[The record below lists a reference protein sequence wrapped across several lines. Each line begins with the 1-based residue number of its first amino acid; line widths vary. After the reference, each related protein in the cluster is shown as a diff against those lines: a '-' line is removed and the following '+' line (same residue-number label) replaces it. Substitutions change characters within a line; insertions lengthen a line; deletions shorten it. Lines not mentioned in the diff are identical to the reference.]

1 MSNSFIKKID
11 KKYNFKIEYKL
22 IHNKELLKSRLSEI
36 PKSSGCYLFK
46 DIDNNLLY
54 IGKSKKLRSRVSS
67 YFNNFADLT
76 PRLSLMVR
84 QITEIEIIITDS
96 EYEALNLESNLI
108 KTNKPYFNILLKD
121 DKKYPYLCITWSEKY
136 PRIFITRRRRN
147 RNNLDRYYGPYVDV
161 GLLRR
166 TLFTIKKI
174 FPLRQRP
181 RPVYKDRTCLNYS
194 IGRCPGVCQ
203 EIISSD
209 DYKKIMKQVSMIFQ
223 GRNDDLELFLQKK
236 MSQFSDDLDYE
247 NAAKIRDQITG
258 LRLLTESQKI
268 SIPDSSINRDIFG
281 IVSEKNVASIQIFQ
295 MRSGKLI
302 GRIGYSQKLNNEDE
316 NLILQRVLEEHYMN
330 VEGVEIP
337 SEILM
342 QYNLPKQ
349 KTLEDWLTQLRK
361 NKVKIIIPKRNKKHE
376 TVEMVLKNAKLELDR
391 ILNGIQDNESAVEDL
406 TQILELSEQP
416 KRIEGYDISHIQGSD
431 PVASQVVFID
441 GIPSKQHYRK
451 YKIKDPNVFIGHSD
465 DFASIYEVIYRRF
478 RKWSRFK
485 ESGGDFSILNDKS
498 NSKLD
503 NELLSDWPDLIMI
516 DGGKG
521 QLNAAIKALKELNLE
536 EEVAICSLAKKNEE
550 IFIPGFTKSLDTDE
564 NQKGVLLLRRLRD
577 EAHRF
582 ALSFHR
588 DKRSKRMNRSQLSQI
603 SGLGPSRIRELLE
616 HFKSIDAIRIASKEE
631 LSKVKGLGK
640 NSVNDIYAVSY
651 THLTLPTSD
660 LV

>member
-1 MSNSFIKKID
+1 MSNSSIEKINN
-11 KKYNFKIEYKL
+11 KYNFKIEYKL
-22 IHNKELLKSRLSEI
+22 INNKELLKSRLSEI

-67 YFNNFADLT
+67 YFNNYSDLT

-84 QITEIEIIITDS
+84 QITEIEIIVTDS

-203 EIISSD
+203 EVISSD

-223 GRNDDLELFLQKK
+223 GRNDDLEIFLQKK
-236 MSQFSDDLDYE
+236 MLQFSNDLDYE
-247 NAAKIRDQITG
+247 NAAKIRDQISG
-258 LRLLTESQKI
+258 LKLLTESQKI

-302 GRIGYSQKLNNEDE
+302 GRIAYSQKLNNEDE
-316 NLILQRVLEEHYMN
+316 NLILQKILEEHYMN
-330 VEGVEIP
+330 VEAVEIP
-337 SEILM
+337 SEILI

-349 KTLEDWLTQLRK
+349 ATIEDWLTELRK
-361 NKVKIIIPKRNKKHE
+361 KKVKILIPKRNKKHE

-391 ILNGIQDNESAVEDL
+391 ILNGIQDNESSIEDL
-406 TQILELSEQP
+406 AQILELSEQP

-451 YKIKDPNVFIGHSD
+451 YKIKDPNVFVGHSD
-465 DFASIYEVIYRRF
+465 DFASIYEVIHRRF
-478 RKWSRFK
+478 KKWSRFK
-485 ESGGDFSILNDKS
+485 KSGGDFSILNDKT

-536 EEVAICSLAKKNEE
+536 EEVTICSLAKKNEE

-564 NQKGVLLLRRLRD
+564 NQKGVLLLRRVRD

-616 HFKSIDAIRIASKEE
+616 HFKSIDAIRIASKED

-640 NSVNDIYAVSY
+640 NSVNDIYEY
-651 THLTLPTSD
+651 FNEL
-660 LV
+660 

>member
-1 MSNSFIKKID
+1 MSNSSIEKINN
-11 KKYNFKIEYKL
+11 KYNFKIEYKL
-22 IHNKELLKSRLSEI
+22 INNKELLKSRLSEI

-67 YFNNFADLT
+67 YFNNYSDLT

-84 QITEIEIIITDS
+84 QITEIEIIVTDS

-203 EIISSD
+203 EVISSD

-223 GRNDDLELFLQKK
+223 GRNDDLEIFLQKK
-236 MSQFSDDLDYE
+236 MLQFSNDLDYE
-247 NAAKIRDQITG
+247 NAAKIRDQISG
-258 LRLLTESQKI
+258 LKLLTESQKI

-316 NLILQRVLEEHYMN
+316 NLILQKILEEHYMN
-330 VEGVEIP
+330 VEPVEIP
-337 SEILM
+337 SEILI

-349 KTLEDWLTQLRK
+349 ATIEEWLTELRK
-361 NKVKIIIPKRNKKHE
+361 KKVKILIPKRNKKHE

-391 ILNGIQDNESAVEDL
+391 ILNGIQDNESSIEDL
-406 TQILELSEQP
+406 AQILELSEQP

-465 DFASIYEVIYRRF
+465 DFASIYEVIHRRF
-478 RKWSRFK
+478 KKWSRFK
-485 ESGGDFSILNDKS
+485 KSGGDFSILNDKT

-521 QLNAAIKALKELNLE
+521 QLSAAIKALKELNLE
-536 EEVAICSLAKKNEE
+536 EEVTICSLAKKNEE

-564 NQKGVLLLRRLRD
+564 NQKGVLLLRRVRD

-616 HFKSIDAIRIASKEE
+616 HFKSID
-631 LSKVKGLGK
+631 
-640 NSVNDIYAVSY
+640 
-651 THLTLPTSD
+651 
-660 LV
+660 

>member
-1 MSNSFIKKID
+1 MSNSSIEKINN
-11 KKYNFKIEYKL
+11 KYNFKIEYKL
-22 IHNKELLKSRLSEI
+22 INNKELLKSRLSEI

-67 YFNNFADLT
+67 YFNNYSDLT

-84 QITEIEIIITDS
+84 QITEIEIIVTDS

-174 FPLRQRP
+174 FPLRKRQ

-203 EIISSD
+203 EVISSD

-223 GRNDDLELFLQKK
+223 GRNDDLEIFLQKK
-236 MSQFSDDLDYE
+236 MLQFSNDLDYE
-247 NAAKIRDQITG
+247 NAAKIRDQISG
-258 LRLLTESQKI
+258 LKLLTESQKI

-316 NLILQRVLEEHYMN
+316 NLILQKILEEHYMN
-330 VEGVEIP
+330 VEPVEIP
-337 SEILM
+337 SEILI

-349 KTLEDWLTQLRK
+349 ATIEDWLTELRK
-361 NKVKIIIPKRNKKHE
+361 KKVKILIPKRNKKHE

-391 ILNGIQDNESAVEDL
+391 ILNGIQDNESSIEDL
-406 TQILELSEQP
+406 AQILELSEQP

-451 YKIKDPNVFIGHSD
+451 YKIKDPNVFVGHSD
-465 DFASIYEVIYRRF
+465 DFASIYEVIHRRF
-478 RKWSRFK
+478 KKWSRFK
-485 ESGGDFSILNDKS
+485 KSGGDFSILNDKT

-536 EEVAICSLAKKNEE
+536 EEVTICSLAKKNEE

-564 NQKGVLLLRRLRD
+564 NQKGVLLLRRVRD

-616 HFKSIDAIRIASKEE
+616 HFKSIDAIRIASKED

-640 NSVNDIYAVSY
+640 NSVNDIYEY
-651 THLTLPTSD
+651 FNEL
-660 LV
+660 

>member
-1 MSNSFIKKID
+1 MSNSSIEKINN
-11 KKYNFKIEYKL
+11 KYNLKIEYKL
-22 IHNKELLKSRLSEI
+22 INNKELLKSRLSEI

-67 YFNNFADLT
+67 YFNNYSDLT

-84 QITEIEIIITDS
+84 QITEIEIIVTDS

-203 EIISSD
+203 EVISSD

-223 GRNDDLELFLQKK
+223 GRNDDLEIFLQKK
-236 MSQFSDDLDYE
+236 MLQFSNDLDYE
-247 NAAKIRDQITG
+247 NAAKIRDQISG
-258 LRLLTESQKI
+258 LKLLTESQKI

-316 NLILQRVLEEHYMN
+316 NLILQKILEEHYMN
-330 VEGVEIP
+330 VEPVEIP
-337 SEILM
+337 SEILI

-349 KTLEDWLTQLRK
+349 ATIEDWLTELRK
-361 NKVKIIIPKRNKKHE
+361 KKVKILIPKRNKKHE

-391 ILNGIQDNESAVEDL
+391 IINGIQDNESSIEDL
-406 TQILELSEQP
+406 AQILELSEQP

-451 YKIKDPNVFIGHSD
+451 YKIKDPNVFVGHSD
-465 DFASIYEVIYRRF
+465 DFASIYEVIHRRF
-478 RKWSRFK
+478 KKWSRFK
-485 ESGGDFSILNDKS
+485 ENGGDFSILNDKT

-521 QLNAAIKALKELNLE
+521 QLNAAIKALKDLNLE
-536 EEVAICSLAKKNEE
+536 EEVTICSLAKKNEE

-564 NQKGVLLLRRLRD
+564 NQKGVLLLRRVRD

-616 HFKSIDAIRIASKEE
+616 HFKSIDAIRIATKED

-640 NSVNDIYAVSY
+640 NSVNDIYEY
-651 THLTLPTSD
+651 FHEL
-660 LV
+660 

>member
-1 MSNSFIKKID
+1 MCIRD
-11 KKYNFKIEYKL
+11 
-22 IHNKELLKSRLSEI
+22 RSEI

-67 YFNNFADLT
+67 YFNNYSDLT

-84 QITEIEIIITDS
+84 QITEIEIIVTDS

-203 EIISSD
+203 EVISSD

-223 GRNDDLELFLQKK
+223 GRNDDLEIFLQKK
-236 MSQFSDDLDYE
+236 MLQFSNDLDYE
-247 NAAKIRDQITG
+247 NAAKIRDQISG
-258 LRLLTESQKI
+258 LKLLTESQKI

-316 NLILQRVLEEHYMN
+316 NLILQKILEEHYMN
-330 VEGVEIP
+330 VEHVEIP
-337 SEILM
+337 SEILI

-349 KTLEDWLTQLRK
+349 ATIEDWLTDLRK
-361 NKVKIIIPKRNKKHE
+361 KKVKILIPKRNKKHE

-391 ILNGIQDNESAVEDL
+391 ILNGIQDNESSIEDL
-406 TQILELSEQP
+406 AQILELSEQP

-441 GIPSKQHYRK
+441 GVPSKQHYRK
-451 YKIKDPNVFIGHSD
+451 YKIKDPNVFVGHSD
-465 DFASIYEVIYRRF
+465 DFASIYEVIHRRF
-478 RKWSRFK
+478 KKWSRFK
-485 ESGGDFSILNDKS
+485 ESGGDFSILNDKT

-536 EEVAICSLAKKNEE
+536 EEVTICSLAKKNEE

-564 NQKGVLLLRRLRD
+564 NQKGVLLLRRVRD

-616 HFKSIDAIRIASKEE
+616 HFKSIDAIRIASKED

-640 NSVNDIYAVSY
+640 NSVNDIYEY
-651 THLTLPTSD
+651 FNEL
-660 LV
+660 

>member
-1 MSNSFIKKID
+1 MSNSSIEKINN
-11 KKYNFKIEYKL
+11 KYNFKIEYKL
-22 IHNKELLKSRLSEI
+22 INNKELLKSRLSEI

-67 YFNNFADLT
+67 YFNNYSDLT

-84 QITEIEIIITDS
+84 QITEIEIIVTDS

-203 EIISSD
+203 EVISSD

-223 GRNDDLELFLQKK
+223 GRNDDLEIFLQKK
-236 MSQFSDDLDYE
+236 MLQFSNDLDYE
-247 NAAKIRDQITG
+247 NAAKIRDQISG
-258 LRLLTESQKI
+258 LKLLTESQKI

-316 NLILQRVLEEHYMN
+316 NLILQKILEEHYMN
-330 VEGVEIP
+330 VEPVEIP
-337 SEILM
+337 SEILI
-342 QYNLPKQ
+342 QHNLPKQ
-349 KTLEDWLTQLRK
+349 ATIEDWLTELRK
-361 NKVKIIIPKRNKKHE
+361 KKVKILIPKRNKKHE

-391 ILNGIQDNESAVEDL
+391 ILNGIQDNESSIEDL
-406 TQILELSEQP
+406 AQILELSEQP

-441 GIPSKQHYRK
+441 GIPSKQDYRK
-451 YKIKDPNVFIGHSD
+451 YKIKDPNVFVGHSD
-465 DFASIYEVIYRRF
+465 DFASIYEVIHRRF
-478 RKWSRFK
+478 KKWSRFK
-485 ESGGDFSILNDKS
+485 KSGGDFSILNDKT

-536 EEVAICSLAKKNEE
+536 EEVTICSLAKKNEE

-564 NQKGVLLLRRLRD
+564 NQKGVLLLRRVRD

-616 HFKSIDAIRIASKEE
+616 HFKSIDAIRIASKED

-640 NSVNDIYAVSY
+640 NSVNDIYEY
-651 THLTLPTSD
+651 FHEL
-660 LV
+660 

>member
-1 MSNSFIKKID
+1 MSNSSIETID
-11 KKYNFKIEYKL
+11 NKYNFKIEYKL
-22 IHNKELLKSRLSEI
+22 INNKELLKSRLSEI

-67 YFNNFADLT
+67 YFNNFSDLT

-84 QITEIEIIITDS
+84 QITEIEIIVTDS

-203 EIISSD
+203 EVISSD

-223 GRNDDLELFLQKK
+223 GRNDDLEIFLQKK
-236 MSQFSDDLDYE
+236 MLQFSNDLDYE
-247 NAAKIRDQITG
+247 NAAKIRDQISG
-258 LRLLTESQKI
+258 LKLLTESQKI

-316 NLILQRVLEEHYMN
+316 NLILQKVLEEHYMN
-330 VEGVEIP
+330 VEAVEIP
-337 SEILM
+337 SEILI

-349 KTLEDWLTQLRK
+349 ATIEDWLTELRK
-361 NKVKIIIPKRNKKHE
+361 KKVKILIPKRNKKHK
-376 TVEMVLKNAKLELDR
+376 TVEMVLKNAQLELDR
-391 ILNGIQDNESAVEDL
+391 ILNGIQDNESSIEDL
-406 TQILELSEQP
+406 AQILELSEQP

-451 YKIKDPNVFIGHSD
+451 YKIKDPNVFVGHSD
-465 DFASIYEVIYRRF
+465 DFASIYEVIHRRF
-478 RKWSRFK
+478 KKWSRFK
-485 ESGGDFSILNDKS
+485 KSGGDFSILNDKT

-536 EEVAICSLAKKNEE
+536 EEVTICSLAKKNEE
-550 IFIPGFTKSLDTDE
+550 IFIPGFTKSLETDE
-564 NQKGVLLLRRLRD
+564 NQKGVLLLRRVRD

-616 HFKSIDAIRIASKEE
+616 HFKSIDAIRIASKED

-640 NSVNDIYAVSY
+640 NSVNDIYEY
-651 THLTLPTSD
+651 FNEL
-660 LV
+660 

>member
-1 MSNSFIKKID
+1 MSNSSIEKINN
-11 KKYNFKIEYKL
+11 KYNFKIEYKL
-22 IHNKELLKSRLSEI
+22 INNKELLKSRLSEI

-67 YFNNFADLT
+67 YFNNYSDLT

-84 QITEIEIIITDS
+84 QITEIEIIVTDS

-203 EIISSD
+203 EVISSD

-223 GRNDDLELFLQKK
+223 GRNDDLEIFLQKK
-236 MSQFSDDLDYE
+236 MLQFSNDLDYE
-247 NAAKIRDQITG
+247 NAAKIRDQISG
-258 LRLLTESQKI
+258 LKLLTESQKI

-316 NLILQRVLEEHYMN
+316 NLILQKILEEHYMN
-330 VEGVEIP
+330 VEPVEIP
-337 SEILM
+337 SEILI

-349 KTLEDWLTQLRK
+349 ATIEDWLTELRK
-361 NKVKIIIPKRNKKHE
+361 KKVKILIPKRNKKHE

-391 ILNGIQDNESAVEDL
+391 ILNGIQDNESSIEDL
-406 TQILELSEQP
+406 AQILELSEQP

-465 DFASIYEVIYRRF
+465 DFASIYEVIQRRF
-478 RKWSRFK
+478 KKWSRFK
-485 ESGGDFSILNDKS
+485 ESGGDFSILNDKT

-536 EEVAICSLAKKNEE
+536 EEVTICSLAKKNEE

-564 NQKGVLLLRRLRD
+564 NQKGVLLLRRVRD

-616 HFKSIDAIRIASKEE
+616 HFKSIDAIRIASKED

-640 NSVNDIYAVSY
+640 NSVNDIYEY
-651 THLTLPTSD
+651 FHEL
-660 LV
+660 

>member
-1 MSNSFIKKID
+1 MSNSSIEKINN
-11 KKYNFKIEYKL
+11 KYNFKIEYKL
-22 IHNKELLKSRLSEI
+22 INNKELLKSRLSEI

-67 YFNNFADLT
+67 YFNNFSDLT

-84 QITEIEIIITDS
+84 QITEIEIIVTDS

-203 EIISSD
+203 EVISSD

-223 GRNDDLELFLQKK
+223 GRNDDLEIFLQKK
-236 MSQFSDDLDYE
+236 MLQFSNDLDYE
-247 NAAKIRDQITG
+247 NAAKIRDQISG
-258 LRLLTESQKI
+258 LKLLTESQKI

-316 NLILQRVLEEHYMN
+316 NLILQKILEEHYMN
-330 VEGVEIP
+330 VEAVEIP
-337 SEILM
+337 SEILI

-349 KTLEDWLTQLRK
+349 ATIEDWLTDLRK
-361 NKVKIIIPKRNKKHE
+361 KKVKILIPKRNKKHE

-391 ILNGIQDNESAVEDL
+391 ILNGIQDNESSIEDL
-406 TQILELSEQP
+406 AQILELSEQP

-431 PVASQVVFID
+431 PVASQVAFID

-465 DFASIYEVIYRRF
+465 DFASIYEVIHRRF
-478 RKWSRFK
+478 KKWSRFK
-485 ESGGDFSILNDKS
+485 KSGGDFSILNDKT

-536 EEVAICSLAKKNEE
+536 EEVTICSLAKKNEE

-564 NQKGVLLLRRLRD
+564 NQKGVLLLRRVRD

-616 HFKSIDAIRIASKEE
+616 HFKSIDAIRIASKED

-640 NSVNDIYAVSY
+640 NSVNDIYEY
-651 THLTLPTSD
+651 FNEL
-660 LV
+660 

>member
-1 MSNSFIKKID
+1 MSNPSIEKID
-11 KKYNFKIEYKL
+11 NKYNFKIEYKL
-22 IHNKELLKSRLSEI
+22 INNKELLKSRLSEI

-67 YFNNFADLT
+67 YFNNFSDLT

-84 QITEIEIIITDS
+84 QITEIEIIVTDS

-203 EIISSD
+203 EVISSD

-223 GRNDDLELFLQKK
+223 GRNDDLEIFLQKK
-236 MSQFSDDLDYE
+236 MLQFSNDLDYE
-247 NAAKIRDQITG
+247 NAAKIRDQISG
-258 LRLLTESQKI
+258 LKLLTESQKI

-316 NLILQRVLEEHYMN
+316 NLILQKILEEHYMN
-330 VEGVEIP
+330 VEPVEIP
-337 SEILM
+337 SEILI

-349 KTLEDWLTQLRK
+349 ATIEDWLTELRK
-361 NKVKIIIPKRNKKHE
+361 KKVKILIPKRNKKHE

-391 ILNGIQDNESAVEDL
+391 ILNGIQDNESSIEDL
-406 TQILELSEQP
+406 AQILELSEQP

-451 YKIKDPNVFIGHSD
+451 YKIKDPNVFVGHSD
-465 DFASIYEVIYRRF
+465 DFASIYEVIHRRF
-478 RKWSRFK
+478 KKWSRFK
-485 ESGGDFSILNDKS
+485 KSGGDFSILNDKT

-536 EEVAICSLAKKNEE
+536 EEVTICSLAKKNEE

-564 NQKGVLLLRRLRD
+564 NQKGVLLLRRVRD

-616 HFKSIDAIRIASKEE
+616 HFKSIDAIRIASKED

-640 NSVNDIYAVSY
+640 NSVNDIYEY
-651 THLTLPTSD
+651 FNEL
-660 LV
+660 

>member
-1 MSNSFIKKID
+1 MSNSSIETID
-11 KKYNFKIEYKL
+11 NKYNFKIEYKL
-22 IHNKELLKSRLSEI
+22 INNKELLKSRLSEI

-67 YFNNFADLT
+67 YFNNYSDLT

-84 QITEIEIIITDS
+84 QITEIEIIVTDS

-203 EIISSD
+203 EVISSD

-223 GRNDDLELFLQKK
+223 GRNDDLEIFLQKK
-236 MSQFSDDLDYE
+236 MLQFSNDLDYE
-247 NAAKIRDQITG
+247 NAAKIRDQISG
-258 LRLLTESQKI
+258 LKLLTESQKI

-337 SEILM
+337 SEILI

-349 KTLEDWLTQLRK
+349 ETIEDWLTELRK
-361 NKVKIIIPKRNKKHE
+361 KKVKILIPKRNKKHE

-391 ILNGIQDNESAVEDL
+391 ILNGIQDNESSIEDL
-406 TQILELSEQP
+406 AQILELSEQP

-465 DFASIYEVIYRRF
+465 DFASIYEVIHRRF
-478 RKWSRFK
+478 KKWSRFK
-485 ESGGDFSILNDKS
+485 KSGGDFSILNDKT

-536 EEVAICSLAKKNEE
+536 EEVTICSLAKKNEE

-564 NQKGVLLLRRLRD
+564 NQKGVLLLRRIRD

-616 HFKSIDAIRIASKEE
+616 HFKSIDAIRIASKED

-640 NSVNDIYAVSY
+640 NSVNDIYEY
-651 THLTLPTSD
+651 FHEL
-660 LV
+660 

>member
-1 MSNSFIKKID
+1 MSNSSID
-11 KKYNFKIEYKL
+11 TIDNKYNFKIEYKL
-22 IHNKELLKSRLSEI
+22 INNKELLKSRLSEI

-67 YFNNFADLT
+67 YFNNYSDLT

-84 QITEIEIIITDS
+84 QITEIEIIVTDS

-203 EIISSD
+203 EVISSE

-223 GRNDDLELFLQKK
+223 GRNDDLEIFLQKK
-236 MSQFSDDLDYE
+236 MLQFSNDLDFE
-247 NAAKIRDQITG
+247 NAAKIRDQISG
-258 LRLLTESQKI
+258 LKLLTESQKI

-281 IVSEKNVASIQIFQ
+281 IVSEKNIASIQIFQ

-316 NLILQRVLEEHYMN
+316 KLILQKVLEEHYMN
-330 VEGVEIP
+330 VEAVEIP
-337 SEILM
+337 SEILI

-349 KTLEDWLTQLRK
+349 ETIEDWLTELRK
-361 NKVKIIIPKRNKKHE
+361 KRVKILIPKRNKKHE
-376 TVEMVLKNAKLELDR
+376 TVEMVLKNSKLELDR
-391 ILNGIQDNESAVEDL
+391 ILNGIQDNESSIEDL
-406 TQILELSEQP
+406 AQILELSEQP

-441 GIPSKQHYRK
+441 GVPSKQHYRK
-451 YKIKDPNVFIGHSD
+451 YKINDPNVFVGHSD
-465 DFASIYEVIYRRF
+465 DFASIYEVIHRRF
-478 RKWSRFK
+478 KKWSRFK
-485 ESGGDFSILNDKS
+485 KSGGDFSIVNDKT
-498 NSKLD
+498 NSKLE

-536 EEVAICSLAKKNEE
+536 EEVTICSLAKKNEE
-550 IFIPGFTKSLDTDE
+550 IFIPGFKKSLDTDE
-564 NQKGVLLLRRLRD
+564 NQKGVLLLRRVRD

-616 HFKSIDAIRIASKEE
+616 HFKSIDAIRIASKKD

-640 NSVNDIYAVSY
+640 NSVNEIYEY
-651 THLTLPTSD
+651 FHEL
-660 LV
+660 

>member
-1 MSNSFIKKID
+1 MSNSSIEKIN

-22 IHNKELLKSRLSEI
+22 INNKELLKSRLSEI

-67 YFNNFADLT
+67 YFNNYSDLT

-84 QITEIEIIITDS
+84 QITEIEIIVTDS

-136 PRIFITRRRRN
+136 PRLFITRRRRN

-203 EIISSD
+203 EVISSD

-223 GRNDDLELFLQKK
+223 GRNDDLEIYLQKK
-236 MSQFSDDLDYE
+236 MLQFSNDLDYE
-247 NAAKIRDQITG
+247 NAAKIRDQISG
-258 LRLLTESQKI
+258 LKLLTESQKI

-316 NLILQRVLEEHYMN
+316 NLILQKILEEHYVN
-330 VEGVEIP
+330 VEPVEIP
-337 SEILM
+337 SEILI

-349 KTLEDWLTQLRK
+349 ETIEDWLTELRK
-361 NKVKIIIPKRNKKHE
+361 KKVKILIPKRNKKHE

-391 ILNGIQDNESAVEDL
+391 ILNGIQDNESSIEDL
-406 TQILELSEQP
+406 AQILELSEQP

-431 PVASQVVFID
+431 TVASQVVFID

-465 DFASIYEVIYRRF
+465 DFASIYEVIHRRF
-478 RKWSRFK
+478 KKWSRFK
-485 ESGGDFSILNDKS
+485 KSGGDFSILNDKT

-503 NELLSDWPDLIMI
+503 NELLTDWPDLIMI

-536 EEVAICSLAKKNEE
+536 EEVTICSLAKKNEE

-564 NQKGVLLLRRLRD
+564 NQKGVLLLRRVRD

-616 HFKSIDAIRIASKEE
+616 HFKSIDAIRIASKED

-640 NSVNDIYAVSY
+640 NSVNDIYEY
-651 THLTLPTSD
+651 FNEL
-660 LV
+660 

>member
-1 MSNSFIKKID
+1 MSNSSIEKID
-11 KKYNFKIEYKL
+11 NKYNFKIEYKL
-22 IHNKELLKSRLSEI
+22 INNKELLKSRLSEI
-36 PKSSGCYLFK
+36 PKLSGCYLFK

-54 IGKSKKLRSRVSS
+54 VGKSKKLRSRVSS
-67 YFNNFADLT
+67 YFNNYSDLT

-84 QITEIEIIITDS
+84 QITEIEIIVTDS

-203 EIISSD
+203 EVISSD

-223 GRNDDLELFLQKK
+223 GRNDDLEIFLQKK
-236 MSQFSDDLDYE
+236 MLQFSNDLDYE
-247 NAAKIRDQITG
+247 NAAKIRDQISG
-258 LRLLTESQKI
+258 LKLLTESQKI

-316 NLILQRVLEEHYMN
+316 NLILQKILEEHYMN
-330 VEGVEIP
+330 VEAVEIP
-337 SEILM
+337 SEILI

-349 KTLEDWLTQLRK
+349 ATIEDWLTELRK
-361 NKVKIIIPKRNKKHE
+361 KKVKILIPKRNKKHE

-391 ILNGIQDNESAVEDL
+391 ILNGIQDNESSIEDL
-406 TQILELSEQP
+406 AQILELSEQP

-451 YKIKDPNVFIGHSD
+451 YKIKDPNVFVGHSD
-465 DFASIYEVIYRRF
+465 DFASIYEVIHRRF
-478 RKWSRFK
+478 KKWSRFK
-485 ESGGDFSILNDKS
+485 KSGGDFSLLNDKT

-536 EEVAICSLAKKNEE
+536 EEVTICSLAKKNEE

-564 NQKGVLLLRRLRD
+564 NQKGVLLLRRVRD

-616 HFKSIDAIRIASKEE
+616 HFKSIDAIRIASKED

-640 NSVNDIYAVSY
+640 NSVNDIYEY
-651 THLTLPTSD
+651 FNEL
-660 LV
+660 

>member
-1 MSNSFIKKID
+1 MSNSSIEKINN
-11 KKYNFKIEYKL
+11 KYNFKIEYKL
-22 IHNKELLKSRLSEI
+22 INNKELLKSRLSEI

-67 YFNNFADLT
+67 YFNNYSDLT

-84 QITEIEIIITDS
+84 QITEIEIIVTDS

-203 EIISSD
+203 EVISSD

-223 GRNDDLELFLQKK
+223 GRNDDLEIFLQKK
-236 MSQFSDDLDYE
+236 MLQFSNDLDYE
-247 NAAKIRDQITG
+247 NAAKIRDQISG
-258 LRLLTESQKI
+258 LKLLTESQKI

-316 NLILQRVLEEHYMN
+316 NLILQKILEEHYMN
-330 VEGVEIP
+330 VEAVEIP
-337 SEILM
+337 SEILI
-342 QYNLPKQ
+342 QYKLPKQ
-349 KTLEDWLTQLRK
+349 STIEDWLTELRK
-361 NKVKIIIPKRNKKHE
+361 KKVKILIPKRNKKHE

-391 ILNGIQDNESAVEDL
+391 IINGIQDNESSIEDL
-406 TQILELSEQP
+406 AQILELSEQP

-451 YKIKDPNVFIGHSD
+451 YKIKDPNVVVGHSD
-465 DFASIYEVIYRRF
+465 DFASIYEVIHRRF
-478 RKWSRFK
+478 KKWSRFK
-485 ESGGDFSILNDKS
+485 ENGGDFSILNDKT

-536 EEVAICSLAKKNEE
+536 EEVTICSLAKKNEE

-564 NQKGVLLLRRLRD
+564 NQKGVLLLRRVRD

-616 HFKSIDAIRIASKEE
+616 HFKSIDAIRIASKED

-640 NSVNDIYAVSY
+640 NSVNDIYEY
-651 THLTLPTSD
+651 FNEL
-660 LV
+660 

>member
-1 MSNSFIKKID
+1 MSNSSIEKINN
-11 KKYNFKIEYKL
+11 KYNFKIEYKL
-22 IHNKELLKSRLSEI
+22 INNKELLKSRLSEI
-36 PKSSGCYLFK
+36 PKTSGCYLFK
-46 DIDNNLLY
+46 DIENNLLY

-67 YFNNFADLT
+67 YFNNYSDLT

-84 QITEIEIIITDS
+84 QITEIEIIVTDS

-203 EIISSD
+203 EVISSD

-223 GRNDDLELFLQKK
+223 GRNDDLEIFLQKK
-236 MSQFSDDLDYE
+236 MLQFSNDLDYE
-247 NAAKIRDQITG
+247 NAAKIRDQISG
-258 LRLLTESQKI
+258 LKLLTESQKI

-316 NLILQRVLEEHYMN
+316 NLILQKILEEHYMN
-330 VEGVEIP
+330 VEAVEIP
-337 SEILM
+337 SEILI

-349 KTLEDWLTQLRK
+349 ATIEDWLTELRK
-361 NKVKIIIPKRNKKHE
+361 KKVKILIPKRNKKHE

-391 ILNGIQDNESAVEDL
+391 ILNGIQDNESSIEDL
-406 TQILELSEQP
+406 AQILELSEQP
-416 KRIEGYDISHIQGSD
+416 KRIEGYDISHIQGTD

-485 ESGGDFSILNDKS
+485 ESGGDFSILNDKT

-536 EEVAICSLAKKNEE
+536 EEVTICSLAKKNEE

-564 NQKGVLLLRRLRD
+564 NQKGVLLLRRVRD

-616 HFKSIDAIRIASKEE
+616 HFKSIDAIRIASKED

-640 NSVNDIYAVSY
+640 NSVNDIYEY
-651 THLTLPTSD
+651 FNEL
-660 LV
+660 

>member
-1 MSNSFIKKID
+1 MSNSSIETINN
-11 KKYNFKIEYKL
+11 KYNFKIEYKL
-22 IHNKELLKSRLSEI
+22 INNKELLKSRLSEI

-67 YFNNFADLT
+67 YFNNYSDLT

-84 QITEIEIIITDS
+84 QITEIEIIVTDS

-203 EIISSD
+203 EVISSD

-223 GRNDDLELFLQKK
+223 GRNDDLEIFLQKK
-236 MSQFSDDLDYE
+236 MLQFSNDLDYE
-247 NAAKIRDQITG
+247 NAAKIRDQISG
-258 LRLLTESQKI
+258 LKLLTESQKI

-316 NLILQRVLEEHYMN
+316 NLILQKILEEHYMN
-330 VEGVEIP
+330 VEPVEIP
-337 SEILM
+337 SEILI

-349 KTLEDWLTQLRK
+349 ATIEDWLTELRK
-361 NKVKIIIPKRNKKHE
+361 KKVKILIPKRNKKHE

-391 ILNGIQDNESAVEDL
+391 IINGIQDNESSIEDL
-406 TQILELSEQP
+406 AQILELSEQP

-441 GIPSKQHYRK
+441 GIPSKQDYRK
-451 YKIKDPNVFIGHSD
+451 YKIKDPNVFVGHSD
-465 DFASIYEVIYRRF
+465 DFASIYEVIHRRF
-478 RKWSRFK
+478 KKWSRFK
-485 ESGGDFSILNDKS
+485 KSGGDFSILNDKT

-536 EEVAICSLAKKNEE
+536 EEVTICSLAKKNEE

-564 NQKGVLLLRRLRD
+564 NQKGVLLLRRVRD

-616 HFKSIDAIRIASKEE
+616 HFKSIDAIRIASKED

-640 NSVNDIYAVSY
+640 NSVNDIYEY
-651 THLTLPTSD
+651 FNEL
-660 LV
+660 

>member
-1 MSNSFIKKID
+1 MSNSSIEKINN
-11 KKYNFKIEYKL
+11 KYNFKIEYKL
-22 IHNKELLKSRLSEI
+22 INNKELLKSRLSEI

-67 YFNNFADLT
+67 YFNNYSDLT

-84 QITEIEIIITDS
+84 QITEIEIIVTDS

-203 EIISSD
+203 EVISSD

-223 GRNDDLELFLQKK
+223 GRNDDLEIFLQKK
-236 MSQFSDDLDYE
+236 MLQFSNDLDYE
-247 NAAKIRDQITG
+247 NAAKIRDQISG
-258 LRLLTESQKI
+258 LKLLTESQKI

-316 NLILQRVLEEHYMN
+316 NLILQKILEEHYMN
-330 VEGVEIP
+330 VEAVEIP
-337 SEILM
+337 SEILI

-349 KTLEDWLTQLRK
+349 ATIEDWLTELRK
-361 NKVKIIIPKRNKKHE
+361 KKVKILIPKRNKKHE

-391 ILNGIQDNESAVEDL
+391 ILNGIQDNESSIEDL
-406 TQILELSEQP
+406 AQILELSEQP

-451 YKIKDPNVFIGHSD
+451 YKIKDPNVVIGHSD
-465 DFASIYEVIYRRF
+465 DFASIYEVIHRRF
-478 RKWSRFK
+478 KKWSRFK
-485 ESGGDFSILNDKS
+485 KSGGDFSILNDKT

-536 EEVAICSLAKKNEE
+536 EEVTICSLAKKNEE

-564 NQKGVLLLRRLRD
+564 NQKGVLLLRRVRD

-616 HFKSIDAIRIASKEE
+616 HFKSIDAIRIASKED

-640 NSVNDIYAVSY
+640 NSVNDIYEY
-651 THLTLPTSD
+651 FNEL
-660 LV
+660 

>member
-1 MSNSFIKKID
+1 MSNSSIEKINN
-11 KKYNFKIEYKL
+11 KYNFKIEYKL
-22 IHNKELLKSRLSEI
+22 INNKELLKTRLSEI

-67 YFNNFADLT
+67 YFNNYSDLT

-84 QITEIEIIITDS
+84 QITEIEIIVTDS

-203 EIISSD
+203 EVISSD

-223 GRNDDLELFLQKK
+223 GRNDDLEIFLQKK
-236 MSQFSDDLDYE
+236 MLQFSNDLDYE
-247 NAAKIRDQITG
+247 NAAKIRDQISG
-258 LRLLTESQKI
+258 LKLLTESQKI

-316 NLILQRVLEEHYMN
+316 NLILQKILEEHYMN
-330 VEGVEIP
+330 VEPVEIP
-337 SEILM
+337 SEILI

-349 KTLEDWLTQLRK
+349 ATIEDWLTELRK
-361 NKVKIIIPKRNKKHE
+361 KKVKILIPKRNKKHE

-391 ILNGIQDNESAVEDL
+391 ILNGIQDNESSIEDL
-406 TQILELSEQP
+406 AQILELSEQP

-441 GIPSKQHYRK
+441 GVPSKQHYRK

-465 DFASIYEVIYRRF
+465 DFASIYEVIQRRF
-478 RKWSRFK
+478 KKWSRFK
-485 ESGGDFSILNDKS
+485 ESGGDFSILNDKT

-536 EEVAICSLAKKNEE
+536 EEVTICSLAKKNEE

-564 NQKGVLLLRRLRD
+564 NQKGVLLLRRVRD

-588 DKRSKRMNRSQLSQI
+588 EKRSKRMNRSQLSQI

-616 HFKSIDAIRIASKEE
+616 HFKSIDAIRIASKED

-640 NSVNDIYAVSY
+640 NSVNDIYEY
-651 THLTLPTSD
+651 FNEL
-660 LV
+660 

>member
-1 MSNSFIKKID
+1 MSNSSIKKID

-22 IHNKELLKSRLSEI
+22 INNKELLKSRLSEI

-203 EIISSD
+203 EVITSE

-258 LRLLTESQKI
+258 LKLLTESQKI

-342 QYNLPKQ
+342 QYKLPKQ

-391 ILNGIQDNESAVEDL
+391 IFNGIQDNESAVEDL

-478 RKWSRFK
+478 RKWSRYK
-485 ESGGDFSILNDKS
+485 ESGGDFSILNDKT

-550 IFIPGFTKSLDTDE
+550 IFIPGFTNSLDTDE

-640 NSVNDIYAVSY
+640 NSVNDIYEY
-651 THLTLPTSD
+651 FHEL
-660 LV
+660 

>member
-1 MSNSFIKKID
+1 MSNSSIEKINN
-11 KKYNFKIEYKL
+11 KYNFKIEYKL
-22 IHNKELLKSRLSEI
+22 INNKELLKSRLSEI

-67 YFNNFADLT
+67 YFNNYSDLT

-84 QITEIEIIITDS
+84 QITEIEIIVTDS

-161 GLLRR
+161 GLLRK

-203 EIISSD
+203 EVISSD

-223 GRNDDLELFLQKK
+223 GRNDDLEIFLQKK
-236 MSQFSDDLDYE
+236 MLQFSNDLDYE
-247 NAAKIRDQITG
+247 NAAKIRDQISG
-258 LRLLTESQKI
+258 LKLLTESQKI

-302 GRIGYSQKLNNEDE
+302 GRIGYSKTLNNEVE
-316 NLILQRVLEEHYMN
+316 NFILQKILEEHYMN
-330 VEGVEIP
+330 VEPVEIP
-337 SEILM
+337 SEILI

-349 KTLEDWLTQLRK
+349 ATIEDWLTELRK
-361 NKVKIIIPKRNKKHE
+361 KKVKILIPKRNKKHE

-391 ILNGIQDNESAVEDL
+391 ILNGIQDNESSIEDL
-406 TQILELSEQP
+406 AQILELSEQP

-441 GIPSKQHYRK
+441 GIPSKQDYRK
-451 YKIKDPNVFIGHSD
+451 YKIKDPNVFVGHSD
-465 DFASIYEVIYRRF
+465 DFASIYEVIHRRF
-478 RKWSRFK
+478 KKWSRFK
-485 ESGGDFSILNDKS
+485 KSGGDFSILNDKT

-536 EEVAICSLAKKNEE
+536 EEVTICSLAKKNEE

-564 NQKGVLLLRRLRD
+564 NQKGVLLLRRVRD

-616 HFKSIDAIRIASKEE
+616 HFKSIDAIRIASKED

-640 NSVNDIYAVSY
+640 NSVNDIYEY
-651 THLTLPTSD
+651 FNEL
-660 LV
+660 

>member
-1 MSNSFIKKID
+1 MSNSSIEKTNN
-11 KKYNFKIEYKL
+11 KYNFKIEYKL
-22 IHNKELLKSRLSEI
+22 INNKELLKSRLSEI

-67 YFNNFADLT
+67 YFNNYSDLT

-84 QITEIEIIITDS
+84 QITEIEIIVTDS

-136 PRIFITRRRRN
+136 PRIFITRKRRN

-203 EIISSD
+203 EVISSD

-223 GRNDDLELFLQKK
+223 GRNDDLEIFLQKK
-236 MSQFSDDLDYE
+236 MLQFSNDLDYE
-247 NAAKIRDQITG
+247 NAAKIRDQISG
-258 LRLLTESQKI
+258 LKLLTESQKI

-316 NLILQRVLEEHYMN
+316 NLILQKILEEHYMN
-330 VEGVEIP
+330 VEPVEIP
-337 SEILM
+337 SEILI

-349 KTLEDWLTQLRK
+349 ATIEDWLTELRK
-361 NKVKIIIPKRNKKHE
+361 KKVKILIPKRNKKHE

-391 ILNGIQDNESAVEDL
+391 ILNGIQDNESSIEDL
-406 TQILELSEQP
+406 AQILELSEQP

-441 GIPSKQHYRK
+441 GIPSKQDYRK
-451 YKIKDPNVFIGHSD
+451 YKIKDPNVFVGHSD
-465 DFASIYEVIYRRF
+465 DFASIYEVIHRRF
-478 RKWSRFK
+478 KKWSRFK
-485 ESGGDFSILNDKS
+485 KSGGDFSILNDKT

-536 EEVAICSLAKKNEE
+536 EEVTICSLAKKNEE
-550 IFIPGFTKSLDTDE
+550 IFIPGFTKSLDTDK
-564 NQKGVLLLRRLRD
+564 NQKGVLLLRRVRD

-616 HFKSIDAIRIASKEE
+616 HFKSIDAIRIASKED

-640 NSVNDIYAVSY
+640 NSVNDIYEY
-651 THLTLPTSD
+651 FNEL
-660 LV
+660 

>member
-1 MSNSFIKKID
+1 MSNSSIKTID
-11 KKYNFKIEYKL
+11 NKYNFKIEYKL
-22 IHNKELLKSRLSEI
+22 INNKELLKSRLSEI

-67 YFNNFADLT
+67 YFNNFSDLT

-84 QITEIEIIITDS
+84 QITEIEIIVTDS

-203 EIISSD
+203 EVISSD

-223 GRNDDLELFLQKK
+223 GRNDDLEIFLQKK
-236 MSQFSDDLDYE
+236 MLQFSNDLDYE
-247 NAAKIRDQITG
+247 NAAKIRDQISG
-258 LRLLTESQKI
+258 LKLLTESQKI

-316 NLILQRVLEEHYMN
+316 NLILQKILEEHYMN
-330 VEGVEIP
+330 VEAVEIP
-337 SEILM
+337 SEILI

-349 KTLEDWLTQLRK
+349 ATIEDWLTELRK
-361 NKVKIIIPKRNKKHE
+361 KKVKILIPKRNKKHE

-391 ILNGIQDNESAVEDL
+391 ILNGIQDNESSIEDL
-406 TQILELSEQP
+406 AQILELSEQP

-451 YKIKDPNVFIGHSD
+451 YKIKDPNVFVGHSD
-465 DFASIYEVIYRRF
+465 DFASIYEVIHRRF
-478 RKWSRFK
+478 KKWSRFK
-485 ESGGDFSILNDKS
+485 KSGGDFSILNDKT

-536 EEVAICSLAKKNEE
+536 EEVTICSLAKKNEE

-564 NQKGVLLLRRLRD
+564 NQKGVLLLRRVRD

-616 HFKSIDAIRIASKEE
+616 HFKSIDAIRIASKED

-640 NSVNDIYAVSY
+640 NSVDDIYEY
-651 THLTLPTSD
+651 FNEL
-660 LV
+660 

>member
-22 IHNKELLKSRLSEI
+22 INNKELLKSRLSEI
-36 PKSSGCYLFK
+36 PKSSGCYIFK

-67 YFNNFADLT
+67 YFNNFAELT

-203 EIISSD
+203 EVISSD

-258 LRLLTESQKI
+258 LKLLTESQKI

-342 QYNLPKQ
+342 QCNLPKQ

-478 RKWSRFK
+478 RKWSRYK
-485 ESGGDFSILNDKS
+485 ESGGDFSILNDKT

-640 NSVNDIYAVSY
+640 NSVNDIYEY
-651 THLTLPTSD
+651 FHEL
-660 LV
+660 

>member
-1 MSNSFIKKID
+1 MSNSSIEKINN
-11 KKYNFKIEYKL
+11 KYNFKIEYKL
-22 IHNKELLKSRLSEI
+22 INNKELLKSRLSEI

-67 YFNNFADLT
+67 YFNNYSDLT

-84 QITEIEIIITDS
+84 QITEIEIIVTDS

-203 EIISSD
+203 EVISSD

-223 GRNDDLELFLQKK
+223 GRNDDLEIFLQKK
-236 MSQFSDDLDYE
+236 MLQFSNDLDYE
-247 NAAKIRDQITG
+247 NAAKIRDQISG
-258 LRLLTESQKI
+258 LKLLTESQKI

-316 NLILQRVLEEHYMN
+316 NLILQKILEEHYMN
-330 VEGVEIP
+330 VEPVEIP
-337 SEILM
+337 SEILI

-349 KTLEDWLTQLRK
+349 ATIEDWLTELRK
-361 NKVKIIIPKRNKKHE
+361 KKVKILIPKRNKKHE

-391 ILNGIQDNESAVEDL
+391 ILNGIQDNESSIEDL
-406 TQILELSEQP
+406 AQILELSEQP

-441 GIPSKQHYRK
+441 GIPSKQDYRK
-451 YKIKDPNVFIGHSD
+451 YKIKDPNVFVGHSD
-465 DFASIYEVIYRRF
+465 DFASIYEVIHRRF
-478 RKWSRFK
+478 KKWSRFK
-485 ESGGDFSILNDKS
+485 KSGGDFSILNDKT

-521 QLNAAIKALKELNLE
+521 QLNAAIKALKDLNLE
-536 EEVAICSLAKKNEE
+536 EEVTICSLAKKNEE

-564 NQKGVLLLRRLRD
+564 NQKGVLLLRRVRD

-616 HFKSIDAIRIASKEE
+616 HFKSIDAIRIASKED

-640 NSVNDIYAVSY
+640 NSVNDIYEY
-651 THLTLPTSD
+651 FNEL
-660 LV
+660 

>member
-1 MSNSFIKKID
+1 MSNSSIEKINN
-11 KKYNFKIEYKL
+11 KYNFKIEYKL
-22 IHNKELLKSRLSEI
+22 INNKELLKSRLSEI

-67 YFNNFADLT
+67 YFNNYSDLT

-84 QITEIEIIITDS
+84 QITEIEIIVTDS

-203 EIISSD
+203 EVISSD

-223 GRNDDLELFLQKK
+223 GRNDDLEIFLQKK
-236 MSQFSDDLDYE
+236 MLQFSNDLDYE
-247 NAAKIRDQITG
+247 NAAKIRDQISG
-258 LRLLTESQKI
+258 LKLLTESQKI

-316 NLILQRVLEEHYMN
+316 NLILQKILEEHYMN
-330 VEGVEIP
+330 VEPVEIP
-337 SEILM
+337 SEILI

-349 KTLEDWLTQLRK
+349 ATIEDWLTELRK
-361 NKVKIIIPKRNKKHE
+361 KKVKILIPKRNKKHE

-391 ILNGIQDNESAVEDL
+391 ILNGIQDNESSIEDL
-406 TQILELSEQP
+406 AQILELSEQP

-451 YKIKDPNVFIGHSD
+451 YKIKDPNVVLGHSD
-465 DFASIYEVIYRRF
+465 DFASIYEVIHRRF
-478 RKWSRFK
+478 KKWSRFK
-485 ESGGDFSILNDKS
+485 KSGGDFSRLNDKT

-536 EEVAICSLAKKNEE
+536 EEVTICSLAKRNEE
-550 IFIPGFTKSLDTDE
+550 IFIPGLTKSLDTDE
-564 NQKGVLLLRRLRD
+564 NQKGVLLLRRVRD

-616 HFKSIDAIRIASKEE
+616 HFKSIDAIRIASKED

-640 NSVNDIYAVSY
+640 NSVNDIYEY
-651 THLTLPTSD
+651 FHEL
-660 LV
+660 

>member
-1 MSNSFIKKID
+1 MSNSSIKKID

-22 IHNKELLKSRLSEI
+22 INNKELLKSRLSEI

-203 EIISSD
+203 EVISSE

-258 LRLLTESQKI
+258 LKLLTESQKI

-281 IVSEKNVASIQIFQ
+281 IVSEKNVASIQLFQ

-361 NKVKIIIPKRNKKHE
+361 NKVKIIIPKRNKKQE

-485 ESGGDFSILNDKS
+485 ESGGDFSILNDKT

-616 HFKSIDAIRIASKEE
+616 HFKSIDAIRMASKEE

-640 NSVNDIYAVSY
+640 NSVNDIYEY
-651 THLTLPTSD
+651 FHEL
-660 LV
+660 

>member
-1 MSNSFIKKID
+1 MSNSSIEKINN
-11 KKYNFKIEYKL
+11 KYNFKIEYKL
-22 IHNKELLKSRLSEI
+22 INNKELLKSRLSEI

-67 YFNNFADLT
+67 YFNNYSDLT

-84 QITEIEIIITDS
+84 QITEIEIIVTDS

-203 EIISSD
+203 EVISSE

-223 GRNDDLELFLQKK
+223 GRNDDLEIFLQKK
-236 MSQFSDDLDYE
+236 MLQFSNDLDYE
-247 NAAKIRDQITG
+247 NAAKIRDQISG
-258 LRLLTESQKI
+258 LKLLTESQKI

-316 NLILQRVLEEHYMN
+316 NLILQKILEEHYMN
-330 VEGVEIP
+330 VEPVEIP
-337 SEILM
+337 SEILI

-349 KTLEDWLTQLRK
+349 ATIEDWLTELRK
-361 NKVKIIIPKRNKKHE
+361 KKVKILIPKRNKKHE

-391 ILNGIQDNESAVEDL
+391 ILNGIQDNESSIEDL
-406 TQILELSEQP
+406 AQILELSEQP

-465 DFASIYEVIYRRF
+465 DFASIYEVIQRRF
-478 RKWSRFK
+478 KKWSRFK
-485 ESGGDFSILNDKS
+485 ESGGDFSILNDKT

-536 EEVAICSLAKKNEE
+536 EEVTICSLAKKNEE

-564 NQKGVLLLRRLRD
+564 NQKGVLLLRRVRD

-616 HFKSIDAIRIASKEE
+616 HFKSIDAIRIASKED

-640 NSVNDIYAVSY
+640 NSVNDIYEY
-651 THLTLPTSD
+651 FNEL
-660 LV
+660 

>member
-1 MSNSFIKKID
+1 MSNSSIEKINN
-11 KKYNFKIEYKL
+11 KYNFKIEYKL
-22 IHNKELLKSRLSEI
+22 INNKELLKSRLSEI

-67 YFNNFADLT
+67 YFNNYSDLT

-84 QITEIEIIITDS
+84 QITEIEIIVTDS

-203 EIISSD
+203 EVISSD

-223 GRNDDLELFLQKK
+223 GRNDDLEIFLQKK
-236 MSQFSDDLDYE
+236 MLQFSNDLDYE
-247 NAAKIRDQITG
+247 NAAKIRDQISG
-258 LRLLTESQKI
+258 LKLLTESQKI

-302 GRIGYSQKLNNEDE
+302 GRIGYSQKLNNEEE
-316 NLILQRVLEEHYMN
+316 NLILQKVLEEHYMN

-337 SEILM
+337 SEILI

-349 KTLEDWLTQLRK
+349 ETIEDWLTELRK
-361 NKVKIIIPKRNKKHE
+361 KKVKILIPKRNKKHE

-391 ILNGIQDNESAVEDL
+391 ILNGIQDNESSIEDL
-406 TQILELSEQP
+406 AQILELSEQP

-451 YKIKDPNVFIGHSD
+451 YKIKDPNVFVGHSD
-465 DFASIYEVIYRRF
+465 DFASIYEVIHRRF

-485 ESGGDFSILNDKS
+485 KSGGDFSILNDKT

-536 EEVAICSLAKKNEE
+536 EEVTICSLAKKNEE

-564 NQKGVLLLRRLRD
+564 NQKGVLLLRRVRD

-616 HFKSIDAIRIASKEE
+616 HFKSIDAIRIASKED

-640 NSVNDIYAVSY
+640 NSVNDIYEY
-651 THLTLPTSD
+651 FNEL
-660 LV
+660 

>member
-1 MSNSFIKKID
+1 MSNYSIEKID
-11 KKYNFKIEYKL
+11 NKNNFKIEYKL
-22 IHNKELLKSRLSEI
+22 INNNELLKSRLSEI

-67 YFNNFADLT
+67 YFNNFSDLT

-84 QITEIEIIITDS
+84 QITEIEIIVTDS

-203 EIISSD
+203 EVISSV

-223 GRNDDLELFLQKK
+223 GRNDDLEIFLQKK
-236 MSQFSDDLDYE
+236 MLQFSNDLDYE
-247 NAAKIRDQITG
+247 NAAKIRDQISG
-258 LRLLTESQKI
+258 LKLLTESQKI

-281 IVSEKNVASIQIFQ
+281 IFSEKNLASIQIFQ

-337 SEILM
+337 SEILI

-349 KTLEDWLTQLRK
+349 TTIEDWLTELRK
-361 NKVKIIIPKRNKKHE
+361 KKVKIIIPKRNKKYE
-376 TVEMVLKNAKLELDR
+376 TVEMVLKNAKLELGR
-391 ILNGIQDNESAVEDL
+391 ILNGIQDNESAIEDL
-406 TQILELSEQP
+406 AQILELSEQP
-416 KRIEGYDISHIQGSD
+416 KRIEGYDISHIQGTD

-465 DFASIYEVIYRRF
+465 DFASLYEVIHRRF

-485 ESGGDFSILNDKS
+485 KNGGDFSILNDKT

-536 EEVAICSLAKKNEE
+536 EEVTICSLAKKHEE

-564 NQKGVLLLRRLRD
+564 NQKGVLLLRRIRD

-616 HFKSIDAIRIASKEE
+616 HFKSIDAIRIASKED

-640 NSVNDIYAVSY
+640 NSVNDIYKY
-651 THLTLPTSD
+651 FHEL
-660 LV
+660 

>member
-1 MSNSFIKKID
+1 MSNSSIEKINN
-11 KKYNFKIEYKL
+11 KYNFKIEYKL
-22 IHNKELLKSRLSEI
+22 INNKELLKSRLSEI

-67 YFNNFADLT
+67 YFNNYSDLT

-84 QITEIEIIITDS
+84 QITEIEIIVTDS

-203 EIISSD
+203 EVISSD

-223 GRNDDLELFLQKK
+223 GRNDDLEIFLQKK
-236 MSQFSDDLDYE
+236 MLQFSNDLDYE
-247 NAAKIRDQITG
+247 NAAKIRDQISG
-258 LRLLTESQKI
+258 LKLLTESQKI

-316 NLILQRVLEEHYMN
+316 NLILQKILEEHYMN
-330 VEGVEIP
+330 VEPVEIP
-337 SEILM
+337 SEILI

-349 KTLEDWLTQLRK
+349 ATIEDWLTELRK
-361 NKVKIIIPKRNKKHE
+361 KKVKILIPKRNKKHE

-391 ILNGIQDNESAVEDL
+391 ILNGIQDNESSIEDL
-406 TQILELSEQP
+406 AQILELSEQP

-441 GIPSKQHYRK
+441 GIPSKQDYRK

-465 DFASIYEVIYRRF
+465 DFASIYEVIHRRF
-478 RKWSRFK
+478 KKWSRFK
-485 ESGGDFSILNDKS
+485 ENGGDFSILNDKT

-536 EEVAICSLAKKNEE
+536 EEVTICSLAKKNEE

-564 NQKGVLLLRRLRD
+564 NQKGVLLLRRVRD

-616 HFKSIDAIRIASKEE
+616 HFKSIDAIRIASKED

-640 NSVNDIYAVSY
+640 NSVNDIYEY
-651 THLTLPTSD
+651 FHEL
-660 LV
+660 